1 MIPPDRTDDGAPNS
15 TVALD
20 RAEAMRLL
28 AGIDYGRV
36 VFTRDALPAI
46 RPVNHFV
53 EDDGRV
59 VVRTRLTSRLTS
71 AIRADPGVVVAYEA
85 DEIDPGTRTGW
96 SVVVTGLARPVAD
109 PYRVARYERLLRPWI
124 AATMDTVVE
133 IEPTIVTG
141 IRLLGAPEPSGTPA
155 PPTLSS
161 KADTHDLPR

>member
-1 MIPPDRTDDGAPNS
+1 VIPPDRPDDGAPDS
-15 TVALD
+15 TVALS

-28 AGIDYGRV
+28 AGIAYGRV

-46 RPVNHFV
+46 RPVNHVV
-53 EDDGRV
+53 EADGRV
-59 VVRTRLTSRLTS
+59 VVRIRLTARPAS

-85 DEIDPGTRTGW
+85 DEIDPGTHTGW

-109 PYRVARYERLLRPWI
+109 PHRVARYERLLRPWT

-141 IRLLGAPEPSGTPA
+141 IRLVGAPESPGSPA
-155 PPTLSS
+155 PPIPSP
-161 KADTHDLPR
+161 KVEKNDLPR

>member
-1 MIPPDRTDDGAPNS
+1 M
-15 TVALD
+15 VALE

-28 AGIDYGRV
+28 AGIAYGRV

-53 EDDGRV
+53 EADGRV

-109 PYRVARYERLLRPWI
+109 PNRVARYERLLPPWI
-124 AATMDTVVE
+124 AAAMDTVVE

-141 IRLLGAPEPSGTPA
+141 IRLVGAPDTPGPPA
-155 PPTLSS
+155 PPTLSP
-161 KADTHDLPR
+161 KVDNHDIPR